1 MTYAA
6 QNRHFA
12 PYFAY
17 QASPKNNAVA
27 KKPGVLRRIFDAIV
41 ESRQKHVDR
50 EIALGLARSGALGL
64 QSGKW
69 QVMALSGH
77 AKTSAL
83 RPLSGG
89 KQTLDSR
96 QSVAR
101 PNDSRGSSPHTPTGE
116 G

>member
-6 QNRHFA
+6 QNRHFT

-17 QASPKNNAVA
+17 QASPKSNAVA

-69 QVMALSGH
+69 QVMALSRIASG
-77 AKTSAL
+77 AK
-83 RPLSGG
+83 
-89 KQTLDSR
+89 
-96 QSVAR
+96 
-101 PNDSRGSSPHTPTGE
+101 
-116 G
+116 